1 MAVSDSCTLRT
12 TTHPGQ
18 EEESRTREGSLQ
30 GPCGGIAQSKRPKKF
45 EKQGAAVAAGGST
58 PVAFGSELWSVLELV
73 KPCGA
78 CG

>member
-1 MAVSDSCTLRT
+1 MAVSDSYPSDKQEGGHSRRSGA
-12 TTHPGQ
+12 PSGQ
-18 EEESRTREGSLQ
+18 MKA
-30 GPCGGIAQSKRPKKF
+30 GI
-45 EKQGAAVAAGGST
+45 EKWRAIAGGST